1 MSEIIKQSK
10 SEKFLVGLILILILF
25 ILYIFVILPNKC
37 LFVKNY
43 DPKEI
48 NFEKPENISVLN
60 VSCGNVIIE
69 LYPDIS
75 PVAVKRFKML
85 IQAGKY
91 DDVAFHRV
99 IKDVLVQAGDLEY
112 GKKDNIN
119 YTYIGSGKSGFGL
132 IKSEF
137 NKKFKFEEGTVA
149 MVKLDKK
156 DTEDSQFFILLQD
169 SPSFNGRYTPVGK
182 VLYGIEVLKKIKN
195 NDKSDYVLRPDFI
208 NSFKLLIN

>member
-1 MSEIIKQSK
+1 MSELIKQSK
-10 SEKFLVGLILILILF
+10 SEKFLIGLILILITL
-25 ILYIFVILPNKC
+25 ILYIFIILPNKC

-43 DPKEI
+43 DPKKI
-48 NFEKPENISVLN
+48 NFEKPENISILN
-60 VSCGNVIIE
+60 TICGNVIIE

-75 PVAVKRFKML
+75 PIAVKRFKML

-91 DDVAFHRV
+91 NDIAFHRV
-99 IKDVLVQAGDLEY
+99 IKNVLVQAGDLEF

-119 YTYIGSGKSGFGL
+119 YTYIGSGKSEFGP

-137 NKKFKFEEGTVA
+137 NEKFKFIEGTVA
-149 MVKLDKK
+149 MVRLNKK
-156 DTEDSQFFILLQD
+156 NTEDSQFFILLQD
-169 SPSFNGRYTPVGK
+169 SPTFNGRYTPVGK
-182 VLYGIEVLKKIKN
+182 VLYGIEVLKKVKN

>member
-1 MSEIIKQSK
+1 M
-10 SEKFLVGLILILILF
+10 
-25 ILYIFVILPNKC
+25 
-37 LFVKNY
+37 
-43 DPKEI
+43 
-48 NFEKPENISVLN
+48 
-60 VSCGNVIIE
+60 IIE

-75 PVAVKRFKML
+75 PLAVKRFKML

-99 IKDVLVQAGDLEY
+99 IKDVLVQAGDLEF

-149 MVKLDKK
+149 MVKLHKK

-169 SPSFNGRYTPVGK
+169 SPAFNGRYTPVGK

-195 NDKSDYVLRPDFI
+195 NDKSDYVLRPEFI